1 MEQGPTFLV
10 LDGASALLGSVFGL
24 GIIRVMGSGVD
35 YRGIVWRKPKGHV
48 SKGPMK
54 DALLHDRR
62 FNYYY
67 NYQGFAAVVRPFLY
81 FLEGAF
87 LLLFAAGALT
97 LISWAFATLI
107 NAL

>member
-1 MEQGPTFLV
+1 MVHGSGFLI
-10 LDGASALLGSVFGL
+10 GASALLGSVFGL
-24 GIIRVMGSGVD
+24 GLIRFMGSGVD

-67 NYQGFAAVVRPFLY
+67 NYQGFAAVVRPVLY
-81 FLEGAF
+81 LREAGF
-87 LLLFAAGALT
+87 LLLFGAGALALMSGAFAK
-97 LISWAFATLI
+97 LIS
-107 NAL
+107 AL

>member
-24 GIIRVMGSGVD
+24 GIIRFAGSGVD

-54 DALLHDRR
+54 GALLHDRR

-67 NYQGFAAVVRPFLY
+67 NYEGFAAVVRLLLY
-81 FLEGAF
+81 FLEAGF
-87 LLLFAAGALT
+87 LLLFGAGALAMM
-97 LISWAFATLI
+97 SWAFTTLTSG
-107 NAL
+107 L